1 MATDDT
7 TTQTDDTETPT
18 ETPTETATDKAGADK
33 ATEALKAEAERLKK
47 ALAETNRKAQA
58 DRLRLADID
67 REAKEREDAKLG
79 ESERL
84 GKRLKELE
92 DQKRE
97 AEQRAAKLEAEVL
110 AARVNQEIE
119 RAAAGHFG
127 HPEVAPLV
135 VDRDRIT
142 VDPDTGKITGI
153 KDAIEAV
160 LKRYPKLGEAQRG
173 AGSPAAMSP
182 KRPGGGGTGGGGEK
196 QDLRAEFARMGGYE
210 AM

>member
-1 MATDDT
+1 MATDDI
-7 TTQTDDTETPT
+7 TQTETETPT
-18 ETPTETATDKAGADK
+18 ETPTETAADKAGADK

-97 AEQRAAKLEAEVL
+97 AEQRAAKLEADL
-110 AARVNQEIE
+110 LDRKIDQAIE
-119 RAAAGHFG
+119 RSAAALFT
-127 HPEVAPLV
+127 HPEIASRL
-135 VDRDRIT
+135 VDRARI
-142 VDPDTGKITGI
+142 VHDPDTDKISGI
-153 KDAIEAV
+153 KDALEAV
-160 LKRYPKLGEAQRG
+160 LKQYPGLGSAQRG
-173 AGSPAAMSP
+173 GGSPAAMRT
-182 KRPGGGGTGGGGEK
+182 KRPEGGGTGGGGEK